1 MVLFYCEKNLET
13 ALTKN
18 ASTITLTPMKIS
30 APVTHVFSVTQ
41 NRSHKFS
48 TAGCILKAKVKVIV
62 IVTAFK
68 SFERKRHTIVLEKFK
83 RTKCCAV
90 IITRKMKRT
99 NSSVLSA
106 GNRLLVIVNN
116 SPSSRRI
123 STFHF
128 FFYDSHF
135 GNPWKDSSFSLDD
148 FEWQRGT
155 RPALPVPV
163 SRWRTHTSSDQSP
176 RGM

>member
-1 MVLFYCEKNLET
+1 
-13 ALTKN
+13 
-18 ASTITLTPMKIS
+18 MKIL

-41 NRSHKFS
+41 KSRKFS
-48 TAGCILKAKVKVIV
+48 TAGCILKAKVKVNV

-68 SFERKRHTIVLEKFK
+68 SFERKCHTIVLEKFK
-83 RTKCCAV
+83 CTKCCAV

-99 NSSVLSA
+99 NASVLGA

-135 GNPWKDSSFSLDD
+135 GKRWKDSSSSPDV
-148 FEWQRGT
+148 FEWQKGI
-155 RPALPVPV
+155 RPASPFPV

>member
-1 MVLFYCEKNLET
+1 MNSV
-13 ALTKN
+13 
-18 ASTITLTPMKIS
+18 ASTITLVRMKIS
-30 APVTHVFSVTQ
+30 APVTHVFSVAQ
-41 NRSHKFS
+41 NKSHKFS
-48 TAGCILKAKVKVIV
+48 IAGCILKAKVKVNV
-62 IVTAFK
+62 MVTAFK

-90 IITRKMKRT
+90 IITRKMKRP

-106 GNRLLVIVNN
+106 DNMLLVIVNN

-135 GNPWKDSSFSLDD
+135 GKRWKDSSSSLDD

-155 RPALPVPV
+155 RPASPFPV
-163 SRWRTHTSSDQSP
+163 SR
-176 RGM
+176 